1 MGRKVV
7 ERDLSTREARKRLS
21 ARAEPYWRNEGEGQH
36 IGYYRGA
43 RVGKWVA
50 RYRMPGASGGYS
62 KTTIGEADDLVG
74 READGE
80 RVFTWK
86 QAKAQA
92 VKWFVE
98 MDAAGGIKRGKY
110 TVADACGDYMDR
122 FQGKDRTNTQRRI
135 DVLIKPDL
143 GKYEVSKLT
152 ASIIGKWHSDLAK
165 RPARLRTSK
174 KSETQNYRA
183 LESDEAKRKR
193 RSTANRDLTVLK
205 AALNAAYNAGRV
217 ASDDAWRRVKPFAKA
232 DRARLRYLSDEEA
245 RKLVNACD
253 PIFKPLVQAALLTG
267 MRYQEVARA
276 RAGDV
281 DATAMT
287 IAVPDNKAGV
297 QRFAYLDNE
306 GMTFFR
312 QRMAGKAASDLLFPR
327 PDGEQWGDSQ
337 QIRFLKNA
345 CKKGRVEPAATFHDL
360 RRTYGARLAV
370 RGVSMA
376 VIAEAI
382 GNADERITRR
392 HYAHLAPSYVSD
404 TVRKNITGLGITESD
419 KHLAI
424 TAEAN

>member
-1 MGRKVV
+1 MV
-7 ERDLSTREARKRLS
+7 ERDLSTREARKRLPV
-21 ARAEPYWRNEGEGQH
+21 RAEPYWRNEGEGQH

-50 RYRMPGASGGYS
+50 RYRLPGASGGYS
-62 KTTIGEADDLVG
+62 KTTIGEADDVVG

-86 QAKAQA
+86 QAKARA
-92 VKWFVE
+92 VIWFAE
-98 MDAAGGIKRGKY
+98 MDAAGGIKLGKY
-110 TVADACGDYMDR
+110 TVADACDDYMDR
-122 FQGKDRTNTQRRI
+122 FQGKDRKNTQRRI

-143 GKYEVSKLT
+143 GNYEVSKLS
-152 ASIIGKWHSDLAK
+152 ASIIGKWLSDLAK

-174 KSETQNYRA
+174 TSDTQNYRP
-183 LESDEAKRKR
+183 LESEDAKRKR
-193 RSTANRDLTVLK
+193 RSTANRDMTVLK
-205 AALNAAYNAGRV
+205 AALNAAYIAGRV

-245 RKLVNACD
+245 RKLVTACD
-253 PIFKPLVQAALLTG
+253 PIFRPLLQAALLTG

-276 RAGDV
+276 RVGDF
-281 DATAMT
+281 DAKAMT
-287 IAVPDNKAGV
+287 IAIPDSKAGV
-297 QRFAYLDNE
+297 QRFAYLDKE
-306 GMTFFR
+306 GVAFFKQLMT
-312 QRMAGKAASDLLFPR
+312 GKTANDLLFPR
-327 PDGEQWGDSQ
+327 PDGGQWGDSQ
-337 QIRFLKNA
+337 QIRYLKNA
-345 CKKGRVEPAATFHDL
+345 CKKGKIEPAATFHDL

-404 TVRKNITGLGITESD
+404 TVRKNIVGLGITE
-419 KHLAI
+419 
-424 TAEAN
+424 TAPRFTGTVGED